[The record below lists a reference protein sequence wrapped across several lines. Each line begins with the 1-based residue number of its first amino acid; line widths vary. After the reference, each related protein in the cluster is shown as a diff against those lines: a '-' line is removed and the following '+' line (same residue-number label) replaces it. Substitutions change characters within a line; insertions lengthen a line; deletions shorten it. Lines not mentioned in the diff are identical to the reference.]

1 MKQITFEI
9 VTPEGL
15 ALEAEVYEAILPTP
29 EGYIAVLPHHI
40 PLISLISPG
49 VISIRHRAD
58 DPDTALEHLA
68 SAGGFVEVGHHRIR
82 LLTDSAE
89 RAEDID
95 ELKVKAALE
104 QAQKLRQGATD
115 DVSLA
120 DTVAIIEQNT
130 ARLKVAELR
139 RRRQKRMSS

>member
-1 MKQITFEI
+1 MQQITFEI

-29 EGYIAVLPHHI
+29 NGYIAVLPHHI

-49 VISIRHRAD
+49 VISIRYRAD

-82 LLTDSAE
+82 LLTDSAQ

-95 ELKVKAALE
+95 ELKAKEALE
-104 QAQKLRQGATD
+104 QAKKIRTNATD
-115 DVSLA
+115 DMSFA
-120 DTVAIIEQNT
+120 DTRAIIEQNT
-130 ARLKVAELR
+130 ARLKVTELR
-139 RRRQKRMSS
+139 RRNRKRG

>member
-1 MKQITFEI
+1 MQQITFEI

-29 EGYIAVLPHHI
+29 DGFIAVLPHHI
-40 PLISLISPG
+40 SLISLISPG
-49 VISIRHRAD
+49 VISVRHHPA
-58 DPDTALEHLA
+58 DPDSALEHLA

-95 ELKVKAALE
+95 ELKAKEALE
-104 QAQKLRQGATD
+104 HAHHMRQQATD
-115 DVSLA
+115 DVTLA
-120 DTVAIIEQNT
+120 DTVAMIEQNT

-139 RRRQKRMSS
+139 RRHQKRMTP